1 MLLLG
6 APRGR
11 GWEREA
17 GTSLGGGKPWG
28 RGFRGGPWLLRNAE
42 GLSWE
47 GRAAASVVERGPSG
61 PCGDALAPVRCWIRA
76 GPPGEGLV
84 LRGWQSCQHRVR
96 GGRGGEGGRGRGR
109 GEPRFSKDKRMEPRA
124 PSGEGWEAGRGCG
137 SVSGGGGPS
146 LQGSRRAS
154 RAGQWGAFG
163 ALEGGCPGST
173 RPCQPG
179 APRTVWL
186 ELRASSASGSEVGET
201 QERWVCQEKPE
212 SEKG

>member
-28 RGFRGGPWLLRNAE
+28 RGFRGEPWLLRNAE

-47 GRAAASVVERGPSG
+47 GRVAVSVVERGPSG

-84 LRGWQSCQHRVR
+84 LRGW
-96 GGRGGEGGRGRGR
+96 
-109 GEPRFSKDKRMEPRA
+109 
-124 PSGEGWEAGRGCG
+124 
-137 SVSGGGGPS
+137 
-146 LQGSRRAS
+146 
-154 RAGQWGAFG
+154 RAGKAASTESVGD
-163 ALEGGCPGST
+163 GGT
-173 RPCQPG
+173 
-179 APRTVWL
+179 TI
-186 ELRASSASGSEVGET
+186 
-201 QERWVCQEKPE
+201 
-212 SEKG
+212 